1 MVDLEVMDLKKVRL
15 GGTGLEVSRVGMGSI
30 LDGFTRLSFLA

>member
-15 GGTGLEVSRVGMGSI
+15 GGTGLEVSRVGMGASSMASR
-30 LDGFTRLSFLA
+30 GYPF